1 MKILI
6 TGASGTIGSD
16 LAPSLT
22 KFYDVLVTDLK
33 KPDNDLDFLYCDI
46 TNPDEVDN
54 VVKGIDVV
62 IHLAALLP
70 GDFSSGKF
78 VDINTKG
85 TLNILESALKNG
97 VKKVIYASSVWAA
110 SRGSSIYQPIDENIP
125 CRPEG
130 MYDITKLMGEF
141 FCEYFSRMHK
151 LNTVTF
157 RLCGYDRIEGFT
169 EDGDILWDKIDI
181 RALVGRFVG
190 MGPSYKLTNSWDL
203 GQAFKSAIENKI
215 DKYDVYI
222 IGIGMPFI
230 QKDAEDLKKEPVK
243 VIEKYYPGASKFFE
257 DIDLK
262 VPGIGFWYNTEKAR
276 RDLGF
281 YPKYS
286 FSDIMRLYYEF
297 H

>member
-1 MKILI
+1 MRILI

-70 GDFSSGKF
+70 GDFPSGKF

-85 TLNILESALKNG
+85 TLNTLESALKNG

-151 LNTVTF
+151 LNTVAL

-243 VIEKYYPGASKFFE
+243 VIEKYYSGASKFFE
-257 DIDLK
+257 DIGLK
-262 VPGIGFWYNTEKAR
+262 VPGVDFWYNTEKAR
-276 RDLGF
+276 RNLGF
-281 YPKYS
+281 SPKYS
-286 FSDIMRLYYEF
+286 FSDVMRLYYES

>member
-1 MKILI
+1 MKVLI
-6 TGASGTIGSD
+6 TGSAGSIGRD
-16 LAPSLT
+16 LAISLAR
-22 KFYDVLVTDLK
+22 FYDVKITDIK
-33 KPDNDLDFLYCDI
+33 KPDNDLDFSYCDI
-46 TNPDEVDN
+46 TDPKDVDN
-54 VVKGIDVV
+54 VVKEVDVV

-70 GDFSSGKF
+70 GDFPPGKF

-130 MYDITKLMGEF
+130 MYDITKLMGEQ
-141 FCEYFSRMHK
+141 FCEYFSRMHR

-181 RALVGRFVG
+181 KALAGRFVG

-203 GQAFKSAIENKI
+203 AQAFKSAIENKI

-222 IGIGMPFI
+222 IGIGMPFVY
-230 QKDAEDLKKEPVK
+230 KDAEDLKKEPVK

-262 VPGIGFWYNTEKAR
+262 VPGISFWYDTEKAR
-276 RDLGF
+276 RKLGF
-281 YPKYS
+281 SLKYS
-286 FSDIMRLYYEF
+286 FSDIMRLYYESR
-297 H
+297 